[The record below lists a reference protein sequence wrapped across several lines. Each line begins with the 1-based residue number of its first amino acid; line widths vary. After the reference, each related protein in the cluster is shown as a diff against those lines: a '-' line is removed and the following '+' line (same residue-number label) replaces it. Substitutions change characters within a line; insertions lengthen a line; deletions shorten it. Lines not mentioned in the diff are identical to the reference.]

1 MLSALTWSDHMT
13 DMMRDVPSPVCFPPA
28 AYQGSLQLL
37 AVVAAETGNGSQQQ
51 WGTVPPGLL

>member
-1 MLSALTWSDHMT
+1 MT